1 MCSRYTEK
9 GPNWF
14 ASWNPNLCCYEAKLL
29 TRTLYQTKFKILNN
43 LNHSK
48 TAEFYCILR
57 NVKSLFPGLFCG
69 IVKGLALVGK
79 CHQLFFS
86 FFFWFSWQNLKE
98 CLLWWLQDC
107 IITFYSWFNSTL
119 ECETSQWASEV
130 KEIKALFK
138 SGEMKQ
144 SIDFIGFVRIK

>member
-9 GPNWF
+9 GPNWS

-48 TAEFYCILR
+48 TAELYCILW
-57 NVKSLFPGLFCG
+57 NVKSLFPCLFCG
-69 IVKGLALVGK
+69 IVKGLRFGSGRKMSPA
-79 CHQLFFS
+79 FFLS

-98 CLLWWLQDC
+98 CLLWCLQDC
-107 IITFYSWFNSTL
+107 IITFCRWFHSAL
-119 ECETSQWASEV
+119 ECETSQWVKEV
-130 KEIKALFK
+130 KEFKALFK
-138 SGEMKQ
+138 SDEMKRDQ
-144 SIDFIGFVRIK
+144 